1 MYARINITPPGI
13 FLGHIKFVV
22 GAAPPKDTDTV
33 RKLKYLNV
41 VTLDAKYHILC
52 FWVEGSAV
60 RTLERLDLISAGGLL
75 CICLFF

>member
-1 MYARINITPPGI
+1 MLVSISPPPPQL

-60 RTLERLDLISAGGLL
+60 ITLKCFDLTSAGGLL
-75 CICLFF
+75 CI